1 VVRSLR
7 VVDLRI
13 INGEKHYVVKSL
25 DCDENPA
32 NCKDF
37 DKIEI
42 KKIMKK
48 EASEPLLLLRV
59 E

>member
-1 VVRSLR
+1 

-13 INGEKHYVVKSL
+13 INGEKHYVVKIL